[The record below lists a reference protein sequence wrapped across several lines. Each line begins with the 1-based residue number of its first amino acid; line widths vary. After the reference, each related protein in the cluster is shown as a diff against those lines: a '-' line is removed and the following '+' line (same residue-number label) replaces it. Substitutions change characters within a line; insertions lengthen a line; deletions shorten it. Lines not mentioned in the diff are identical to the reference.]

1 MRKTS
6 LFKLLITIVIIIW
19 VIAITIAYTNNGC
32 GIIKGILFPI
42 TIGSGLIYIIY
53 NIKKK

>member
-1 MRKTS
+1 MRKIS
-6 LFKLLITIVIIIW
+6 LFKLLITIVIVVW
-19 VIAITIAYTNNGC
+19 VIAMIIDYTNNGC

-53 NIKKK
+53 NIKK

>member
-1 MRKTS
+1 MRKIS
-6 LFKLLITIVIIIW
+6 LFKLLIMIVIVVW
-19 VIAITIAYTNNGC
+19 VITMIIAYTNNGC
-32 GIIKGILFPI
+32 GIINGILFPI

>member
-1 MRKTS
+1 MRKIS
-6 LFKLLITIVIIIW
+6 LFKLLIMIVIVVW
-19 VIAITIAYTNNGC
+19 VIVMIINYTNNGC
-32 GIIKGILFPI
+32 GIINGILFPI